1 MKLTGI
7 IDSARNEIPYT
18 ALLDYRLSWV
28 EKCDLYDLIF
38 SKGKCVGG

>member
-7 IDSARNEIPYT
+7 MDSARNEIPYT
-18 ALLDYRLSWV
+18 ALLDSRLSWV
-28 EKCDLYDLIF
+28 EEFELYDLIF